1 MSELTYLAHHGTK
14 GMKWGQRRY
23 QNSDGSLTALGRAR
37 YGVGAARTKASG
49 TIKKIGTA
57 IRKKVAPTN
66 AELNA
71 QIRKQRSKNLNAQK
85 RAELKELKK
94 GHDPKQDSKSKASG
108 THKKYY
114 EMTDKEIQERINR
127 LTNEVKLADLE
138 FQTSLTPGQR
148 FIYGQV
154 KNGLGEGIKNVTQS
168 AVTKAGKSMFG
179 LSDDDGKKKG
189 GNNNEG
195 GKKKKGDDDTEA
207 TKEYR
212 RKTNEINARA
222 AYEKAKADED
232 KKKAEAHEAAAK
244 KKADAKKAA
253 ADDFSRVREN
263 VSQATAGYRER
274 YEAAHTEK
282 EKTQKANVYSEWDPD
297 ERKRRIRGY
306 LG

>member
-1 MSELTYLAHHGTK
+1 MSELKYIAHSGTK
-14 GMKWGQRRY
+14 GMKWGNRRY
-23 QNSDGSLTALGRAR
+23 QNKDGSLTPLGRAH
-37 YGVGAARTKASG
+37 YGVGAARSKAAG
-49 TIKKIGTA
+49 AIKKVGTA

-66 AELNA
+66 TELNA
-71 QIRKQRSKNLNAQK
+71 QIRKQRSKNLNKQK

-94 GHDPKQDSKSKASG
+94 GNDPKQESKSKASG

-179 LSDDDGKKKG
+179 LSDNNDNNDGGKKKG
-189 GNNNEG
+189 KDE
-195 GKKKKGDDDTEA
+195 DITEA
-207 TKEYR
+207 TKVYR
-212 RKTNEINARA
+212 RKTAELKAKA
-222 AYEKAKADED
+222 AYETEKASAD
-232 KKKAEAHEAAAK
+232 KKKAAAKESADK

-253 ADDFSRVREN
+253 ADEFSRVREN
-263 VSQATAGYRER
+263 VSEATAGYRER

-297 ERKRRIRGY
+297 ERKRKVRGY

>member
-1 MSELTYLAHHGTK
+1 MSELTYIAHSGTK

-23 QNSDGSLTALGRAR
+23 QNKDGSLTPLGRAH
-37 YGVGAARTKASG
+37 YGIGKARAAASSV
-49 TIKKIGTA
+49 KEA

-66 AELNA
+66 TELNA
-71 QIRKQRSKNLNAQK
+71 QIRKQRSKNLNKQK

-94 GHDPKQDSKSKASG
+94 GNDPKQDSKTKASG

-154 KNGLGEGIKNVTQS
+154 KSGLGEGIKNITQS
-168 AVTKAGKSMFG
+168 AVTKAGKSLFG
-179 LSDDDGKKKG
+179 LSDDNDGKKKG
-189 GNNNEG
+189 NNNNNEG
-195 GKKKKGDDDTEA
+195 SKKKKGDDDTEA

-212 RKTNEINARA
+212 RKTNELNAKA
-222 AYEKAKADED
+222 AYEKAKEAAD
-232 KKKAEAHEAAAK
+232 KKKAEA
-244 KKADAKKAA
+244 KKAKA
-253 ADDFSRVREN
+253 DEFSRVREN
-263 VSQATAGYRER
+263 VSEATAGYRER

-282 EKTQKANVYSEWDPD
+282 EKTQKAHVYSEWDPD
-297 ERKRRIRGY
+297 ERKRKIRGY

>member
-37 YGVGAARTKASG
+37 YGVGAARTKTSG
-49 TIKKIGTA
+49 VIKKVGTA

-66 AELNA
+66 TELNA

-179 LSDDDGKKKG
+179 LSDNNDNNNGGKKKG
-189 GNNNEG
+189 KDE
-195 GKKKKGDDDTEA
+195 DITEA
-207 TKEYR
+207 TKVYR
-212 RKTNEINARA
+212 RKTAELKAKA
-222 AYEKAKADED
+222 AYETEKASAD
-232 KKKAEAHEAAAK
+232 KKKADAHEAAAK

-282 EKTQKANVYSEWDPD
+282 EKTQKAHVYSEWDPD

>member
-1 MSELTYLAHHGTK
+1 MSELKYIAHSGTK
-14 GMKWGQRRY
+14 GMKWGNRRY
-23 QNSDGSLTALGRAR
+23 QNKDGSLTPLGRAH
-37 YGVGAARTKASG
+37 YGVGAARSKAAG
-49 TIKKIGTA
+49 AIKKVGTA

-66 AELNA
+66 TELNA
-71 QIRKQRSKNLNAQK
+71 QIRKQRSKNLNKQK
-85 RAELKELKK
+85 RAELKELRK
-94 GHDPKQDSKSKASG
+94 GNDPKQASKSKASG

-168 AVTKAGKSMFG
+168 AVTKAGKSLFG
-179 LSDDDGKKKG
+179 LSDDNDGKKKG
-189 GNNNEG
+189 GDNNEG
-195 GKKKKGDDDTEA
+195 GKKKGKGDDDTEA
-207 TKEYR
+207 TKAYR
-212 RKTNEINARA
+212 RKTNELNAKA
-222 AYEKAKADED
+222 AYEKAK
-232 KKKAEAHEAAAK
+232 EAADK

-253 ADDFSRVREN
+253 ADEFSRVREN
-263 VSQATAGYRER
+263 VSEATAGYRER
-274 YEAAHTEK
+274 YEEAHTEK

-297 ERKRRIRGY
+297 ERKRKVRGY

>member
-49 TIKKIGTA
+49 VIKKVGTA

-66 AELNA
+66 TELNA

-179 LSDDDGKKKG
+179 LSDNNDNNDGGKKKG
-189 GNNNEG
+189 KDE
-195 GKKKKGDDDTEA
+195 DITEA
-207 TKEYR
+207 TKVYR
-212 RKTNEINARA
+212 RKTAELKAKA
-222 AYEKAKADED
+222 AYETEKASAD
-232 KKKAEAHEAAAK
+232 KKKADAKEAADK

-253 ADDFSRVREN
+253 ADEFSRVREN
-263 VSQATAGYRER
+263 VSEATAGYRER
-274 YEAAHTEK
+274 YESAHTEK
-282 EKTQKANVYSEWDPD
+282 EKTQKAHVYSEWDPD